1 MGVEEEFTAFVRARS
16 SALLRSACL
25 LTAGDRQAGE
35 DLVQAALAHAFVRW
49 GRIRDPNASEAY
61 VRRIMFRMAVRRS
74 RRRAS
79 SEVYVSEPSDVARG
93 ATSGPSAIPQDAVTE
108 RVSIW
113 PLLQELSIQQ
123 RAVVILRYYE
133 DLTDDQIAV
142 VLGCAPGTVKSHAN
156 RALQGLRRSLGR
168 REDGANATGPK
179 GAGRERTDPGHRGS
193 AANRYAPRC
202 QHDLRGCRIP
212 RPCHHT
218 QR

>member
-1 MGVEEEFTAFVRARS
+1 MGVEDEFTAFVRARS

-61 VRRIMFRMAVRRS
+61 VKRIMFRMAVRRS
-74 RRRAS
+74 RRKAS
-79 SEVYVSEPSDVARG
+79 SEVPIPEPSELAGG
-93 ATSGPSAIPQDAVTE
+93 AASGSSVFPQDAITE

-113 PLLQELSIQQ
+113 PILQELSVQQ
-123 RAVVILRYYE
+123 RAVVVLRYYE
-133 DLTDDQIAV
+133 DLTDAQIAI

-168 REDGANATGPK
+168 NDGARHAGP
-179 GAGRERTDPGHRGS
+179 ERSGT
-193 AANRYAPRC
+193 
-202 QHDLRGCRIP
+202 
-212 RPCHHT
+212 
-218 QR
+218 

>member
-35 DLVQAALAHAFVRW
+35 DLVQAALAHTFVRW

-61 VRRIMFRMAVRRS
+61 VRQIMFRMAVRRS

-79 SEVYVSEPSDVARG
+79 SEIPTSEPPQVVGVA
-93 ATSGPSAIPQDAVTE
+93 PPPPQDAVSD
-108 RVSIW
+108 RASIW
-113 PLLQELSIQQ
+113 PALQELSVQQ
-123 RAVVILRYYE
+123 RAVVVLRYYE

-156 RALQGLRRSLGR
+156 RALQTLRRSLGR
-168 REDGANATGPK
+168 REDGAGRMGP
-179 GAGRERTDPGHRGS
+179 ERSGT
-193 AANRYAPRC
+193 
-202 QHDLRGCRIP
+202 
-212 RPCHHT
+212 
-218 QR
+218 

>member
-1 MGVEEEFTAFVRARS
+1 MGVEEEFSAFVRARS

-25 LTAGDRQAGE
+25 LTAGDRQAAE

-79 SEVYVSEPSDVARG
+79 SEIPVPNPSEAAHG
-93 ATSGPSAIPQDAVTE
+93 AAWQFPQDAVTD

-113 PLLQELSIQQ
+113 PILQQLSVQQ
-123 RAVVILRYYE
+123 RAVVVLRYYE

-142 VLGCAPGTVKSHAN
+142 VLGCAPGTVKSHAH

-168 REDGANATGPK
+168 RDDGARRTGP
-179 GAGRERTDPGHRGS
+179 ERSGT
-193 AANRYAPRC
+193 
-202 QHDLRGCRIP
+202 
-212 RPCHHT
+212 
-218 QR
+218 